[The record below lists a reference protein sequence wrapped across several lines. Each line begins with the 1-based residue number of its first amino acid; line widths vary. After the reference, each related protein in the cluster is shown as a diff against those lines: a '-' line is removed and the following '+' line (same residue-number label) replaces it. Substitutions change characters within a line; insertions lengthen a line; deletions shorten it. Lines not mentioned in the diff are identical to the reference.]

1 MNRPKA
7 LLFDL
12 GNVLFEIDI
21 PGCSQRIY
29 DLLDPETDRQQFRL
43 DFKEKNEGLETG
55 EISKGVFINFILRNC
70 RREVQAL
77 EVIEA
82 WNSML
87 IGMPAKH
94 LDILPE
100 LRKHY
105 QLYVLSNINPIHIK
119 RFQEMIIED
128 HGIDHFESFFNQVFY
143 SSEIGFRKPNT
154 DCFQFVLEQ
163 IGLPADQILFMDDV
177 LVNVEAAKNQ
187 GIRGLHIPEFHQSL
201 PTMQSLLPAKNKS

>member
-29 DLLDPETDRQQFRL
+29 DLLDPSTDRQQFRL

-55 EISKGVFINFILRNC
+55 DISKGVFINFILSHC
-70 RREVQAL
+70 RRDVQAL
-77 EVIEA
+77 EVIQA

-94 LDILPE
+94 LDMLAQ
-100 LRKHY
+100 LRRHY
-105 QLYVLSNINPIHIK
+105 QLYILSNINPIHIK
-119 RFQEMIIED
+119 RFKEMIIED
-128 HGIDHFESFFNQVFY
+128 HSVDHFDSLFNQVFY
-143 SSEIGFRKPNT
+143 SSEIGFRKPNA
-154 DCFQFVLEQ
+154 DCFEFVLEQ
-163 IGLPADQILFMDDV
+163 IGLPAKQVLFMDDTMI
-177 LVNVEAAKNQ
+177 NVEAAQKQ
-187 GIRGLHIPEFHQSL
+187 GIQSLHIPEFHDSL
-201 PTMQSLLPAKNKS
+201 STMQSLFGKAKN